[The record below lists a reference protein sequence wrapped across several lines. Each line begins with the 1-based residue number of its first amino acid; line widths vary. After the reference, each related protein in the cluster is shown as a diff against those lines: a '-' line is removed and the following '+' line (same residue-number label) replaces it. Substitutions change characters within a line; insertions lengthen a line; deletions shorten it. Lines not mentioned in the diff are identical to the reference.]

1 MVLSKNKK
9 WVIESQTI
17 NMEIQKRKKTLQG
30 FFERQTENGLH
41 DDFHMGFGPTIENC
55 FFWCLC
61 VCTAPFQ
68 IMTKAPKHEH
78 TRRLEMSNVPLF
90 FPPLVFHRCVT
101 TPFFLAS
108 FVPVLSPFQW
118 RWRGWG
124 SGASNVTAGES
135 LSWVEG
141 SVYRV
146 NQSCTNPWL
155 PLTFTGGP
163 FPINLQGPPPLEA
176 WLRFPPRQTG

>member
-1 MVLSKNKK
+1 MQKK
-9 WVIESQTI
+9 
-17 NMEIQKRKKTLQG
+17 KKKTCKLT
-30 FFERQTENGLH
+30 FERTENGLH
-41 DDFHMGFGPTIENC
+41 DDFHMGFGPTVENC

-68 IMTKAPKHEH
+68 IITKAPKHEH
-78 TRRLEMSNVPLF
+78 TGRLEMSNVLLF
-90 FPPLVFHRCVT
+90 FPPLVFRRCLT

-176 WLRFPPRQTG
+176 WLRFSPRQTG

>member
-1 MVLSKNKK
+1 MAFLMTFT
-9 WVIESQTI
+9 WALAPT
-17 NMEIQKRKKTLQG
+17 M
-30 FFERQTENGLH
+30 ENG
-41 DDFHMGFGPTIENC
+41 

-61 VCTAPFQ
+61 IHNAPFQ
-68 IMTKAPKHEH
+68 IITKAPKHEH
-78 TRRLEMSNVPLF
+78 TMGLEMSNLPLF
-90 FPPLVFHRCVT
+90 LRPLVFHRCLT
-101 TPFFLAS
+101 TPFLLGS
-108 FVPVLSPFQW
+108 FVPVFSPFHW
-118 RWRGWG
+118 RRRVWG
-124 SGASNVTAGES
+124 SDASNVTAGES